1 MEITIRKMQRGDE
14 KFVVDLMREFFNS
27 PATITNASEKIFAAN
42 VKNCLDDSICAEGFV
57 FVDGE
62 KIIGYA
68 VTAKGYATEFGG
80 ECIWLE
86 DIFIKAEYR
95 GRGLGSKFIR
105 HVKEL
110 YPEKILRLEAHA
122 DDSRLLNFYK
132 RLGFKELPYKELVCE
147 KKRAENF

>member
-1 MEITIRKMQRGDE
+1 MEIAIRKMKRGDE
-14 KFVVDLMREFFNS
+14 KFVIDLMREFFNS

-42 VKNCLDDSICAEGFV
+42 VENFLSGSTCAEGFV

-68 VTAKGYATEFGG
+68 ATAKGYATEFGG

-86 DIFIKAEYR
+86 DIFIKEEYR

-105 HVKEL
+105 HVKKI

-122 DDSRLLNFYK
+122 DDLKLLNFYK
-132 RLGFKELPYKELVCE
+132 RFGFKELPYLELVCE
-147 KKRAENF
+147 RA